1 MKLYEIIKCEYG
13 SETRANYGG
22 GYTADDLKSLLKGY
36 KREIIE
42 FDTKNCFYT
51 RKGSKY
57 FYIVTEY
64 NAE

>member
-13 SETRANYGG
+13 KETRANYGG
-22 GYTADDLKSLLKGY
+22 GYTADDLKTVLKGY
-36 KREIIE
+36 KEEKID
-42 FDTKNCFYT
+42 FDPTNSFYT
-51 RKGSKY
+51 RKGSRY